1 MPVALANETGEPS
14 HRNTAEASLSIGYLL
29 YLGSV
34 GLIAAGIVAVFFGT
48 GFSLLLPPEGG
59 TISGAANPAGPAVTS
74 LLPPLGK
81 DVLRTFLGQ
90 ASARQNEN
98 PAQSSVAL
106 PAPAQTPAM
115 ERKDNV
121 PHLDGIATSK
131 APTDASAV
139 PADAPLPAANS
150 PAEPALAPPAPGL
163 SNTEKAELLE
173 HGDALLRNG
182 DVASARLFYER
193 GAGAD
198 DGRAAL
204 RRPGATV
211 DPEFLGRLGL
221 RNCKPIR
228 PRPDHG
234 TVALSISARSTP
246 NVS

>member
-1 MPVALANETGEPS
+1 
-14 HRNTAEASLSIGYLL
+14 
-29 YLGSV
+29 
-34 GLIAAGIVAVFFGT
+34 
-48 GFSLLLPPEGG
+48 
-59 TISGAANPAGPAVTS
+59 
-74 LLPPLGK
+74 
-81 DVLRTFLGQ
+81 
-90 ASARQNEN
+90 
-98 PAQSSVAL
+98 
-106 PAPAQTPAM
+106 M

-163 SNTEKAELLE
+163 SNSEEAELLE

-182 DVASARLFYER
+182 DAASARLSYER
-193 GAGAD
+193 SAS

-204 RRPGATV
+204 RRPGATF

-221 RNCKPIR
+221 GNCKPIR